1 MACDIESA
9 VLRARFPDLDILA
22 CDRAAGHLGFCSFEA
37 REPASD
43 ARPADGDFGALLR
56 RYRESVA
63 LSQNGLA
70 HVASASPATVNRLE
84 AGARRPTAVM
94 VGALALG
101 LLLSERET
109 DALYRAAGF
118 LPKRRAS

>member
-9 VLRARFPDLDILA
+9 ALRARFPDLDILA
-22 CDRAAGHLGFCSFEA
+22 CDRASGHAGFCSFEA

-43 ARPADGDFGALLR
+43 LRPDTTDFAILLR

-70 HVASASPATVNRLE
+70 SVAGASPATVNRLE
-84 AGARRPTAVM
+84 AGTRRPTAVM

-101 LLLSERET
+101 MLLTERET

-118 LPKRRAS
+118 LPRRAS